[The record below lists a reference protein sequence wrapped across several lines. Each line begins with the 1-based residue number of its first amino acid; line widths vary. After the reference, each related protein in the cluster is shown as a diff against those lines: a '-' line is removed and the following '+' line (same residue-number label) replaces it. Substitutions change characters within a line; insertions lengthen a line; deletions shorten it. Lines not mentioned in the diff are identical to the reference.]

1 MMSPAAETATSRLRD
16 EHQLILQVADAMQAL
31 LASAEGPDGL
41 DLEAIGDCVTFI
53 RLFADAC
60 HHGKEEDLLFPELE
74 AAGLPR
80 NQGPIAVM
88 LYEHQQGRAFA
99 QQMADALAPARQGD
113 SRWPTRPCAGPPAS
127 VYAEVTVRCARG
139 ASRATRRKSCR
150 PWPRTY
156 ASGRASP
163 DHTVRPTRRSSRNPR
178 SSASFKPFA
187 YSAAGTRQFSS
198 A

>member
-113 SRWPTRPCAGPPAS
+113 EPALAALQKAARG
-127 VYAEVTVRCARG
+127 YIDLIRGHILKEDRILFEMADQAVRGSACERLCGGYGAVCARRFEG
-139 ASRATRRKSCR
+139 HSKEELQALAANIRERAGL
-150 PWPRTY
+150 
-156 ASGRASP
+156 A
-163 DHTVRPTRRSSRNPR
+163 
-178 SSASFKPFA
+178 
-187 YSAAGTRQFSS
+187 
-198 A
+198 

>member
-31 LASAEGPDGL
+31 LASAEGP
-41 DLEAIGDCVTFI
+41 
-53 RLFADAC
+53 DAC

-113 SRWPTRPCAGPPAS
+113 EPALAALQKAARG
-127 VYAEVTVRCARG
+127 YIDLIRGHILKEDRILFEMADQAVRGSACERLCGGYGAVCARRFEG
-139 ASRATRRKSCR
+139 HSKEELQALAANIRERAGL
-150 PWPRTY
+150 
-156 ASGRASP
+156 A
-163 DHTVRPTRRSSRNPR
+163 
-178 SSASFKPFA
+178 
-187 YSAAGTRQFSS
+187 
-198 A
+198 